1 MRYSP
6 LIYGQLG
13 SLDLVEFANAYPHT
27 IFRRGDMEGR
37 GWEPMVVVV
46 PKADAVFMHVDEF
59 PANSILGNSGIKE
72 GPGAQSPGPSP
83 SCTSSQE
90 VGFIECDSTGRSSYL
105 SLYLSVPYLLLA
117 P

>member
-13 SLDLVEFANAYPHT
+13 SLDLVVFANAYPHT

-46 PKADAVFMHVDEF
+46 P
-59 PANSILGNSGIKE
+59 
-72 GPGAQSPGPSP
+72 
-83 SCTSSQE
+83 
-90 VGFIECDSTGRSSYL
+90 
-105 SLYLSVPYLLLA
+105 
-117 P
+117 